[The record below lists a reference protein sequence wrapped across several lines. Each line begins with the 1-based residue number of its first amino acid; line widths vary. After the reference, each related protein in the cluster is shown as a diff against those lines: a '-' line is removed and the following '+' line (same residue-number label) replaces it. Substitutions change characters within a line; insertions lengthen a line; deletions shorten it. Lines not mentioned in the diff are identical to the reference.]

1 LSERWYMNTE
11 MLYAF
16 EGEERRTE
24 GIRRS
29 CPLALMI
36 LRNSAKRIFY
46 YVDKNGLIIELMQN
60 WGEVNL
66 LTRPRRFGVML
77 NMSMLKYFF
86 EVGGDKSIFDELKVA
101 QEKALCE
108 AQIRRYRVKEIWT
121 YGIAFWDQECRVVDV
136 LIVA

>member
-1 LSERWYMNTE
+1 
-11 MLYAF
+11 
-16 EGEERRTE
+16 
-24 GIRRS
+24 
-29 CPLALMI
+29 MI

-101 QEKALCE
+101 QEKALFE